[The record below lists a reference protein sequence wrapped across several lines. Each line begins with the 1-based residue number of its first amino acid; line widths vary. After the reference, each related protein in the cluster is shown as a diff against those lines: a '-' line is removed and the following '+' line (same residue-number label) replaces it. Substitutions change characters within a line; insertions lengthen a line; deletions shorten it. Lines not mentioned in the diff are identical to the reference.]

1 MTDIRWKQRFWN
13 FEKAYLL
20 LKEGLDLK
28 IVNLSKL
35 EKEGVIQRFE
45 YTYEL
50 GWKTL
55 KDYLEYQ
62 GIKVSLTRDTI
73 KEAFAAQIIDNG
85 QAWIDML
92 EDRNLTSHT
101 FDEAKTNEI
110 LEKID
115 NIYFNEIMK
124 VYNYLKGKIDE

>member
-1 MTDIRWKQRFWN
+1 MIDIRWKQRFEN
-13 FEKAYLL
+13 FEKAYNL

-28 IVNLSKL
+28 IENLSNL

-45 YTYEL
+45 YTFEL

-62 GIKVSLTRDTI
+62 GIKASMTRDTI
-73 KEAFAAQIIDNG
+73 KEAFAAKIIDNG

-101 FDEAKTNEI
+101 YDETKTNEI
-110 LEKID
+110 LEKI
-115 NIYFNEIMK
+115 NNFYFKELK
-124 VYNYLKGKIDE
+124 QVYNYLKGHLDE